1 MNLGLCRRI
10 VHVDNT
16 EVVALHSTAG
26 GGGSVIGGTVRA
38 GANPGHFPKR
48 EKQEGFGPVAR
59 RRERVAF
66 HSHHSDV
73 GV

>member
-1 MNLGLCRRI
+1 MGLRLCRI
-10 VHVDNT
+10 IEHVDNT
-16 EVVALHSTAG
+16 EVVAPHSTPG

-38 GANPGHFPKR
+38 GANPGHFPRR
-48 EKQEGFGPVAR
+48 EKQEGIGPVAR

-66 HSHHSDV
+66 HSHDSGV